1 MQKITY
7 DEFLPALIG
16 TDGIPAYA
24 GYDVSVNPGLYNEFS
39 GAAFRLGHSML
50 NEQLLRLDTSGAEIA
65 GGHLSLRNSFFTA
78 PTILTQ
84 EEDLDPILRGLA
96 SQRHQTLDGKVITDI
111 RNFLFGQPGAGGFD
125 LASINIQ
132 RGRDLGL
139 PSYNDMREVM
149 GLARVTSFADI
160 TSDSEAQTNLFNA
173 YGSVDEIDLWVGGLS
188 EDAIGTNGAQ
198 LGPLF
203 DAIIKRQFT
212 ALRDGDRFWYEND
225 LTAAELARIEDV
237 TLASIIRANTTIGAE
252 LQDNVFAIAP

>member
-1 MQKITY
+1 
-7 DEFLPALIG
+7 
-16 TDGIPAYA
+16 
-24 GYDVSVNPGLYNEFS
+24 
-39 GAAFRLGHSML
+39 ML
-50 NEQLLRLDTSGAEIA
+50 NEQLLRLDASGAEIA

-96 SQRHQTLDGKVITDI
+96 AQRHQRLDGKVITDI

-160 TSDSEAQTNLFNA
+160 TSDSAAQADLFNA

-188 EDAIGTNGAQ
+188 EDAISTNGAQ

-203 DAIIKRQFT
+203 DALIKRQFT

-225 LTAAELARIEDV
+225 LTPDELARIEDV
-237 TLASIIRANTTIGAE
+237 TLASIIRANTNIGTE